1 MAKHKKP
8 SGKSFGFGK
17 PRPLGALR
25 RQPGRRQPLKRL
37 VIVCEGE
44 KTEPLYFEAL
54 RNEQRLS
61 SIDIKIV
68 KSRSAPTYI
77 VQEGIRQ
84 KKELDDERDEVWCVF
99 DAECRAAEAP
109 FQQAVAASRSHGLE
123 LAVSNPAFEY
133 WYILHFVCT
142 DRPFGTADECF
153 RELQA
158 HLPGYDEARPV
169 FDELKKRL
177 ADALANADR
186 LRRNASDSW
195 QTFPNPST
203 GVDVLVHSIRD
214 LLNNR

>member
-25 RQPGRRQPLKRL
+25 RRPGRRQPLKRL

-54 RNEQRLS
+54 RREQRLS

-77 VQEGIRQ
+77 VREGIRQ

-142 DRPFGTADECF
+142 DRPFGAADECF

-158 HLPGYDEARPV
+158 YLPGYDKAHLV
-169 FDELKKRL
+169 FDELKERL
-177 ADALANADR
+177 DDALANADR
-186 LRRNASDSW
+186 LRQNASDSW

-203 GVDVLVHSIRD
+203 GVDVLVHSIRG
-214 LLNNR
+214 LLNDR

>member
-8 SGKSFGFGK
+8 SGKGYGFGK

-25 RQPGRRQPLKRL
+25 RRPGRRQPLKRL

-54 RNEQRLS
+54 RREQRLS

-77 VQEGIRQ
+77 VREGIRQ

-158 HLPGYDEARPV
+158 YLPGYDKAHLV
-169 FDELKKRL
+169 FDELKERL
-177 ADALANADR
+177 DDALANADR
-186 LRRNASDSW
+186 LRQNASDSW

-203 GVDVLVHSIRD
+203 GVDVLVHSIRG
-214 LLNNR
+214 LLNDR

>member
-25 RQPGRRQPLKRL
+25 RRPGRRQPLKRL

-54 RNEQRLS
+54 RREQRLS

-77 VQEGIRQ
+77 VREGIRQ

-158 HLPGYDEARPV
+158 YLPGYDKAHLV
-169 FDELKKRL
+169 FDELKERL
-177 ADALANADR
+177 DDALANADR
-186 LRRNASDSW
+186 LRQNASDSW

-203 GVDVLVHSIRD
+203 GVDVLVHSIRG
-214 LLNNR
+214 LLNDR